1 MAYTTSAALVLLT
14 GSTLDSSITD
24 AIIAQADRRVNA
36 ILSANELTAPASNDD
51 LTAASLEFSMA
62 GLLVR
67 GIQDGSKHSAIQA
80 DVLQTKDDLHK
91 LIDTHEAAG
100 IAATNSYIK
109 SVEKTGNTYAS
120 MIKKVN

>member
-1 MAYTTSAALVLLT
+1 MVYGPDSYSARQRL
-14 GSTLDSSITD
+14 
-24 AIIAQADRRVNA
+24 NA
-36 ILSANELTAPASNDD
+36 ILSANELTAPASNED

-100 IAATNSYIK
+100 KAATQAYISSIEK
-109 SVEKTGNTYAS
+109 SGNTYAGV
-120 MIKKVN
+120 IKKVN